1 MDFSI
6 VYLDCNGEDLYEIL
20 CNQVLSFYSN
30 SPLFGLASRHVVSW
44 YQYACINIL
53 IVMWEMLNLEVKLNA
68 IIL

>member
-20 CNQVLSFYSN
+20 CYQVLSFYTTL
-30 SPLFGLASRHVVSW
+30 PLFGFASRHVVSW

-53 IVMWEMLNLEVKLNA
+53 IVMWEMLNLKVKLKVV
-68 IIL
+68 